1 MVRTRARIEP
11 TTSRRLRWDGRTE
24 PLGRPNATIALVKVQ
39 QANMTDMVLCGAW
52 PRGHE
57 QPPSSGCAGRWLVD
71 CRFSMVDG
79 VAFCWPCVRLV
90 ACVKSD
96 TEFDRRRV
104 CFNGDV
110 RRVDFDDDRH
120 GVLQTTHP

>member
-1 MVRTRARIEP
+1 
-11 TTSRRLRWDGRTE
+11 
-24 PLGRPNATIALVKVQ
+24 
-39 QANMTDMVLCGAW
+39 
-52 PRGHE
+52 
-57 QPPSSGCAGRWLVD
+57 
-71 CRFSMVDG
+71 
-79 VAFCWPCVRLV
+79 
-90 ACVKSD
+90 VKSD